1 MLKTKVKASR
11 ITNLTDA
18 RYFSAWEVAYIG
30 FNLEEGNDSYIPP
43 VNVKAMKEWL
53 EGPQFV
59 GEFGSF
65 VDVQAVIN
73 LVSALGLNAVQVGTL
88 CGKDTIQTLHEKGI
102 PVIKEITW
110 NESSTWEGI
119 EKEYDGLAPFVE
131 FFLIDFSQNN
141 IVIDDMKKQITH
153 ICQLH
158 PTLIDAHIEGADAE
172 TFLENTQAFG
182 LAIKGGDEEKVGYKS
197 FDDLDDIFEALEI
210 FV

>member
-1 MLKTKVKASR
+1 MLKTKIKASR

-43 VNVKAMKEWL
+43 VNVKAMKGWL

-65 VDVQAVIN
+65 IDVESVVN
-73 LVSALGLNAVQVGTL
+73 LVDALALDAIQVGTL
-88 CGKDTIQTLHEKGI
+88 CSQETIQTLHEKEI
-102 PVIKEITW
+102 PIIKEITW
-110 NESSTWEGI
+110 NETSNWETVQ
-119 EKEYDGLAPFVE
+119 KEYADLAPFVE
-131 FFLIDFSQNN
+131 LFLIDFSQNSFS
-141 IVIDDMKKQITH
+141 IDDMKEQIID

-158 PTLIDAHIEGADAE
+158 PTFIDADIKGVDAE
-172 TFLENTQAFG
+172 GFLAETQAFG

-210 FV
+210 FI

>member
-1 MLKTKVKASR
+1 MLKTKIKASR

-18 RYFSAWEVAYIG
+18 RYFSAWDVAYIG

-65 VDVQAVIN
+65 VDVEDVVG
-73 LVSALGLNAVQVGTL
+73 LVDALGLDAIQVGTL
-88 CGKDTIQTLHEKGI
+88 CNVETIQALHGKEI
-102 PVIKEITW
+102 PIIKEITW
-110 NESSTWEGI
+110 NETSTWEAVR
-119 EKEYDGLAPFVE
+119 KEYADLAPFVE
-131 FFLIDFSQNN
+131 LFLIDFSQNSFA
-141 IVIDDMKKQITH
+141 IDNMREDISN

-158 PTLIDAHIEGADAE
+158 PTFIDANIKGADAE
-172 TFLENTQAFG
+172 NFLEETKAFG